1 MKLHCDV
8 YPLVVARMQLGG
20 EMVLL
25 ENLEKLD
32 CFGEWLSNGL
42 VVYSALSYN
51 EKCISPPAGLL
62 GSGIRLV

>member
-1 MKLHCDV
+1 
-8 YPLVVARMQLGG
+8 MQLGG

-51 EKCISPPAGLL
+51 EKRISPPAGLL